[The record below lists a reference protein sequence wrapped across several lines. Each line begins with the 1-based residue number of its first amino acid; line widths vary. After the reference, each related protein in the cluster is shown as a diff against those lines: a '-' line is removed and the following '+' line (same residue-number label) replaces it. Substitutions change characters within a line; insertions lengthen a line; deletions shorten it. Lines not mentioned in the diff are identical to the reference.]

1 MGTVVHLRQRESVAV
16 DSNHIAA
23 MFRHMGAA
31 RAEMAIITA
40 IEDLMAHL
48 RLTEAALAD
57 SRFDQVPEHAQA
69 ACDQAE
75 AIGLVSLAS
84 ILAQLDAACQDQNI
98 TAAHALWHRAT
109 RVGDMSFVDLW
120 ELPLL
125 QM

>member
-1 MGTVVHLRQRESVAV
+1 MGTVVHLRQRETIAV

-31 RAEMAIITA
+31 QAEMAIITA

-48 RLTEAALAD
+48 RLAEAALAD
-57 SRFDQVPEHAQA
+57 GRFDQVPEHAQA
-69 ACDQAE
+69 AYDQAE
-75 AIGLVSLAS
+75 GIGLVSLAS
-84 ILAQLDAACQDQNI
+84 VLVQLDAACQAKDT

>member
-1 MGTVVHLRQRESVAV
+1 MGTVVHLRQRETIAV
-16 DSNHIAA
+16 DSNRISA

-40 IEDLMAHL
+40 IEALTGSL
-48 RLTEAALAD
+48 RKAETALAD
-57 SRFDQVPEHAQA
+57 GRFDQVRQHAQA
-69 ACDQAE
+69 AYDQAKG
-75 AIGLVSLAS
+75 IGLVSLAS
-84 ILAQLDAACQDQNI
+84 VLAQLDTTCQTPDKI
-98 TAAHALWHRAT
+98 AAHALWHRAT